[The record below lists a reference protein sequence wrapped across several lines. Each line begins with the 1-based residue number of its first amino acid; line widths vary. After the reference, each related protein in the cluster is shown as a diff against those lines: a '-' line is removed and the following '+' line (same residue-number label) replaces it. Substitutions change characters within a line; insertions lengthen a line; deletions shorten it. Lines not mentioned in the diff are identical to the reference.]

1 MSYQLTNTKGTI
13 EAVID
18 DNCGMKKF
26 YSIADTLSRDFRV
39 RFSEKIDEFDSVDW
53 HFSYKGHPLMLHYSI
68 YNGVSIST
76 NNLKDNDAVT
86 ELAGKLEKKY
96 Y

>member
-1 MSYQLTNTKGTI
+1 MSYQLKNESGTV

-26 YSIADTLSRDFRV
+26 YSIANTLVSDLKVKFT
-39 RFSEKIDEFDSVDW
+39 EKQDMFDSIDW
-53 HFSYKGHPLMLHYSI
+53 NFKYKGHPMKLHYNI
-68 YNGVSIST
+68 YNGVSISPI
-76 NNLKDNDAVT
+76 NIRDNDAVS
-86 ELAGKLEKKY
+86 ELAKMLERKY

>member
-1 MSYQLTNTKGTI
+1 MSYELRNNQGTV

-26 YSIADTLSRDFRV
+26 YSIANALSTELKVKFT
-39 RFSEKIDEFDSVDW
+39 EKQDEFDSVNW
-53 HFSYKGHPLMLHYSI
+53 NFSYNGHPLKLHYNI
-68 YNGVSIST
+68 YNGVSICPLT
-76 NNLKDNDAVT
+76 ARDNQAAS
-86 ELAGKLEKKY
+86 ELGSLLEKKY